1 MRVLRPPR
9 KKYDLSFQ
17 TDAVSLLDQTD
28 RSIRAVAEDLG
39 LPQSTL
45 YAWYKRAAVKKMGK
59 LPSSKTSPS
68 SAVMATSD
76 PQTDKERIAQLERE
90 LHRVRDPPLRASAY
104 HYAVD
109 HDVQVVRLARRETA
123 GLRQVDGLPIHT
135 RTHEPLSS
143 ELFDALS
150 QVTRVR
156 ALERRE

>member
-17 TDAVSLLDQTD
+17 TDAVSLIDPTD

-90 LHRVRDPPLRASAY
+90 LDVLRKKNEQLEMDRASLKKAASY
-104 HYAVD
+104 IAKESD
-109 HDVQVVRLARRETA
+109 
-123 GLRQVDGLPIHT
+123 
-135 RTHEPLSS
+135 
-143 ELFDALS
+143 
-150 QVTRVR
+150 
-156 ALERRE
+156 